1 MTGNPVV
8 VLTALDVEYDE
19 VRARLR
25 DLRTQLHPAGT
36 RFEVGRLG
44 ATGPLVALTLT
55 GKGNLPAGTLT
66 ERAITQFSPIAVIF
80 VGVAGARL
88 THVALGDVVVAT
100 HVYAYHGATSE
111 DDGTRARPRV
121 WETSH
126 SVDQTA
132 RHVARNDTWAGR
144 LPADASPPR
153 VHFGPI
159 AAGEQVHY
167 SKTSPDALWIR
178 EHYND
183 AVAVETEA
191 AGVAQASHLNDSLPM
206 AVVRG
211 ISDPADRTKAAA
223 DRAGW
228 QQRAASN
235 AAAFALALA
244 AELAANPPRQPI
256 ASSDPSQ
263 PVSPTAVTNFATGNA
278 RVGFQAG
285 QVFGGVRIG
294 PDDTSP
300 GGDNVIALLADL
312 RIQLDHALRAGR
324 VEEAVGQAALE
335 ELDAASQA
343 ARDKQGN
350 RLRVAA
356 KRLSGLISDL
366 AEFGAQLAAIM
377 SAVKG
382 MS

>member
-1 MTGNPVV
+1 MTENPVV

-25 DLRTQLHPAGT
+25 DLRTQMHPAGT

-66 ERAITQFSPIAVIF
+66 ERAITEFSPIAVIF
-80 VGVAGARL
+80 VGVAGGRL
-88 THVALGDVVVAT
+88 AHVALGDVVVAT

-126 SVDQTA
+126 SVDQAA

-211 ISDPADRTKAAA
+211 ISDPADRTKATA
-223 DRAGW
+223 DRVGW
-228 QQRAASN
+228 QQRAASS

-244 AELAANPPRQPI
+244 AELAANPPRQPKGGN
-256 ASSDPSQ
+256 DPQQ
-263 PVSPTAVTNFATGNA
+263 PIGPANVTNVASGNA
-278 RVGFQAG
+278 RVGAQAG
-285 QVFGGVRIG
+285 QVFGGVWMVSG
-294 PDDTSP
+294 DTSP
-300 GGDNVIALLADL
+300 DSDVLSLLADL
-312 RIQLDHALRAGR
+312 RAQLRQASRAGR
-324 VEEAVGQAALE
+324 VEEEVEQAALE
-335 ELDAASQA
+335 EVDAAIEA
-343 ARDKQGN
+343 AQEKQSK
-350 RLRVAA
+350 RLMVAV

-366 AEFGAQLAAIM
+366 AEFAGQLAAIM
-377 SAVKG
+377 SAVRG

>member
-1 MTGNPVV
+1 MTENPVV
-8 VLTALDVEYDE
+8 ILTALDVEYDV

-25 DLRTQLHPAGT
+25 NLRTQLHPAGT
-36 RFEVGRLG
+36 RFEVGRLD

-66 ERAITQFSPIAVIF
+66 ERAITKFSPIAVIF

-88 THVALGDVVVAT
+88 AHVALGDVVVAT

-111 DDGTRARPRV
+111 DDGTRARPRT

-126 SVDQTA
+126 AVDQAA
-132 RHVARNDTWAGR
+132 RHVARDDAWGRR
-144 LPADASPPR
+144 LPTDASRPR

-167 SKTSPDALWIR
+167 SKTSPDARWIR

-191 AGVAQASHLNDSLPM
+191 AGVAQASHLNGSLPM

-228 QQRAASN
+228 QQRAAAS

-244 AELAANPPRQPI
+244 AELSANPPRHPRDDNDPPQSI
-256 ASSDPSQ
+256 A
-263 PVSPTAVTNFATGNA
+263 PVSVTNFASGNA
-278 RVGFQAG
+278 RVGAQAG
-285 QVFGGVRIG
+285 QVFGGVRMVSG
-294 PDDTSP
+294 DTAPNS
-300 GGDNVIALLADL
+300 DVLSLLTDL
-312 RIQLDHALRAGR
+312 RSQLHQACRAGR
-324 VEEAVGQAALE
+324 VEEVVGQAALE
-335 ELDAASQA
+335 EVNAAIEAAKEKQSSRLMVA
-343 ARDKQGN
+343 AR
-350 RLRVAA
+350 
-356 KRLSGLISDL
+356 RLSGLISDL
-366 AEFGAQLAAIM
+366 AEFAGQLAAIM

>member
-1 MTGNPVV
+1 MTENPVV
-8 VLTALDVEYDE
+8 ILTALDVEYDE
-19 VRARLR
+19 VRARLLN
-25 DLRTQLHPAGT
+25 LRTKVHPAGT
-36 RFEVGRLG
+36 RFEVGRLS

-88 THVALGDVVVAT
+88 AHVALGDVVVAT

-111 DDGTRARPRV
+111 DDGAKARPRV

-132 RHVARNDTWAGR
+132 RYVARDDAWARR
-144 LPADASPPR
+144 LSADAPR

-183 AVAVETEA
+183 AIAVETEA
-191 AGVAQASHLNDSLPM
+191 AGVAQASHLNNSLPM

-211 ISDPADRTKAAA
+211 ISDPADSMKAAT

-228 QQRAASN
+228 QQRAASG

-256 ASSDPSQ
+256 ASSDPPQ
-263 PVSPTAVTNFATGNA
+263 PVSPTTVTNLATGNA

-294 PDDTSP
+294 PDATPP
-300 GGDNVIALLADL
+300 GGNSVIALLADL
-312 RIQLDHALRAGR
+312 RIQLDQALRAGR

-343 ARDKQGN
+343 ARDKHGN
-350 RLRVAA
+350 RLRVAV